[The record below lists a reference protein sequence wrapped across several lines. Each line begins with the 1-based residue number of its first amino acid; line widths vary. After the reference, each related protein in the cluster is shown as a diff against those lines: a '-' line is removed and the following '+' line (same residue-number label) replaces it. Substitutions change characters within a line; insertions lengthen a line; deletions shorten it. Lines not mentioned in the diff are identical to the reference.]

1 MRSKKMSS
9 LTQVWIHPESA
20 VSGSTSVA
28 EVVDGNLVPP
38 SDDPER
44 FLFRP
49 EHIQKHGVTSV
60 TEFPAMTKYRRVHA
74 WHVTDATEY
83 PLPKEVSVKRG
94 CVVWIKL

>member
-1 MRSKKMSS
+1 MILYTSS
-9 LTQVWIHPESA
+9 LAQVWIHPKPS

-28 EVVDGNLVPP
+28 EVVDGNLVLP

-49 EHIQKHGVTSV
+49 EHIQKHRVTSV
-60 TEFPAMTKYRRVHA
+60 TEFLAMTKYKRVHA

-83 PLPKEVSVKRG
+83 PLPKEASG